1 MAAEY
6 EVKVQTIS
14 GITSSAPKGII
25 NIPAG
30 ASIRLYPTSAG
41 SASVYSTGS
50 TLKNAQLDVA
60 TSNAAV
66 TGSTNAKWSLW
77 GAGAVAA
84 DTNQTAVIPQ
94 TMVAVVVS
102 SGTWT
107 LEVTQ

>member
-1 MAAEY
+1 MAGEY
-6 EVKVQTIS
+6 EVKVQTVS
-14 GITSSAPKGII
+14 GITSSAPKAII

-30 ASIRLYPTSAG
+30 GQVRLYPTSAG
-41 SASVYSTGS
+41 TATVYSTGS

-66 TGSTNAKWSLW
+66 TGSTNAKWSIW
-77 GAGAVAA
+77 GAGSVVA
-84 DTNQTAVIPQ
+84 DTVQSALVPQTAI
-94 TMVAVVVS
+94 AVVVT